1 MVKINRYCLALLLL
15 VLLPAVASGAHRSKT
30 HFSPLKA
37 ALLVDADSG
46 RVLYQH
52 NSGRLTQPASLSK
65 ILTLYLINE
74 DISAGKI
81 HLSDPVRIS
90 AKAVNT
96 NGQKMLYEEGREVP
110 LDDLIKGIAILS
122 ANDAAIAVAEYVEGS
137 VGKFVER
144 MNAKAR
150 ELGMLHSNFVNP
162 NGLPAKRQLTTAH
175 DISILSREYLRRF
188 PDMLHIH
195 SILHYQYNSVIQ
207 ENSNALLKDCSDVDG
222 IKTGFVRAAGY
233 HLVATAKRGDTRL
246 IAIVLGAKNIKSRTE
261 QTKKLL
267 EDGFKLI
274 GQKKPGAPDS
284 MIGA

>member
-1 MVKINRYCLALLLL
+1 
-15 VLLPAVASGAHRSKT
+15 
-30 HFSPLKA
+30 LKA

-46 RVLYQH
+46 RVLYEH

-81 HLSDPVRIS
+81 HLSDAVRIS

-96 NGQKMLYEEGREVP
+96 NGQKMLYEEGREVL
-110 LDDLIKGIAILS
+110 LDDLIKGIAIFS

-162 NGLPAKRQLTTAH
+162 HGLPDKRQLTTAH
-175 DISILSREYLRRF
+175 DICILSREYLQRF
-188 PDMLHIH
+188 PDTLHIH
-195 SILHYQYNSVIQ
+195 SIHYFRYNSVTQ
-207 ENSNALLKDCSDVDG
+207 ENSNTLLKDCPDVDG
-222 IKTGFVRAAGY
+222 LKTGFVRAAGY
-233 HLVATAKRGDTRL
+233 HLVATAKRGDIRL
-246 IAIVLGAKNIKSRTE
+246 IAVVLGAKNPKARAY

-267 EDGFKLI
+267 ESGFRIIGEKRPRAPHSLI
-274 GQKKPGAPDS
+274 GA
-284 MIGA
+284 